1 MNFKKNVLL
10 NKFNWFGTGG
20 PAKLFCE
27 PKTYSEFQEAV
38 DYANHNNLNIF
49 VLGEGA
55 NVLISDDGFD
65 GLVIKP
71 EFAEIELL
79 DKKKQIVRA
88 DAGVSFDKLINFSL
102 EQNLTGLEEFSGIP
116 GSVGGAVY
124 INIHFFDLLLSA
136 FLIKAK
142 VINSKTAEIIEV
154 INDWFEFG
162 YDKSKLQQKNFYLLN
177 ADFKIIEKDKLVI
190 KKAVERRN
198 EIIKYREERY
208 PTEKTCGSF
217 FRNLNSS
224 EAPVQQ
230 NGEKIIHA
238 AFYLNKLKGNL
249 SVGGAEISERHAN
262 MIENKKNARS
272 SDIFNLALKMK
283 TYVKDRFGI
292 NLIPECQLVGF
303 NKEKSEKLTK

>member
-1 MNFKKNVLL
+1 MRWSKTFIRTLKETPRDAEVISHILMIRAGLMRKVGSGIYEYLPLGWKIIKKV
-10 NKFNWFGTGG
+10 
-20 PAKLFCE
+20 
-27 PKTYSEFQEAV
+27 S
-38 DYANHNNLNIF
+38 
-49 VLGEGA
+49 
-55 NVLISDDGFD
+55 
-65 GLVIKP
+65 
-71 EFAEIELL
+71 
-79 DKKKQIVRA
+79 QIVRA

-238 AFYLNKLKGNL
+238 ALL
-249 SVGGAEISERHAN
+249 S
-262 MIENKKNARS
+262 
-272 SDIFNLALKMK
+272 
-283 TYVKDRFGI
+283 
-292 NLIPECQLVGF
+292 
-303 NKEKSEKLTK
+303 